1 MSMEEHPDKES
12 EKLHHCTG
20 YIENIDHLEIC
31 KETIQRANNCGFKIS
46 DFADCCLKAI
56 NHNISSTDNGYD
68 DLAKVVESFAA
79 VAILLLKKYQVKD
92 VEVAHFKSNDTQE
105 EFTVYLSE
113 MHGGYIMVKEDEN
126 GEPTVRITKTSEIWR
141 YLSEPLHVI
150 EAVISAI
157 IAYAEKHQSIK
168 NQWLFTMEDI
178 GEISRLTER

>member
-1 MSMEEHPDKES
+1 
-12 EKLHHCTG
+12 
-20 YIENIDHLEIC
+20 
-31 KETIQRANNCGFKIS
+31 
-46 DFADCCLKAI
+46 
-56 NHNISSTDNGYD
+56 
-68 DLAKVVESFAA
+68 
-79 VAILLLKKYQVKD
+79 
-92 VEVAHFKSNDTQE
+92 
-105 EFTVYLSE
+105 